1 MFVASIDGCHA
12 GWIAFRVELL
22 PSGVASVLPKRAQT
36 KRLQIPESGSNSI
49 RLRPLCFAA

>member
-1 MFVASIDGCHA
+1 MFVASIAGCNA
-12 GWIAFRVELL
+12 GWIAFGVELL
-22 PSGVASVLPKRAQT
+22 PSGVASVLPKRA